1 MALPLA
7 TLLAQRDA
15 LSTLLAQGVNSMSID
30 GTRMD
35 YAAFEDL
42 RKRIGWLD
50 QEIAKSQAAPPR
62 GYSYAQFSKDGR
74 GNQ

>member
-7 TLLAQRDA
+7 TLIAQRDA
-15 LSTLLAQGVNSMSID
+15 CATILATPISSMTID
-30 GTRMD
+30 GTRVD
-35 YAAFEDL
+35 YAAYEDA

-50 QEIAKSQAAPPR
+50 QEIAKAQAAPPK

-74 GNQ
+74 GNR

>member
-1 MALPLA
+1 MALPLL
-7 TLLAQRDA
+7 TLIAQRDA
-15 LSTLLAQGVNSMSID
+15 LATSIAQGVTSITID

-35 YAAFEDL
+35 YPGFDDM

-50 QEIAKSQAAPPR
+50 QEIAKAQAAPPK